1 MAKSIRLRP
10 HTVRIQAPREL
21 VFQMMSHFGRGR
33 LPGDNN
39 ESSKVLE
46 RDGNRLIVEF
56 QTKTPTGATYTT
68 IEEVRL
74 YPPERITF
82 EHLSGPLRCVREAFT
97 FGAVDARQTDLTHSG
112 EFVWSRVPLLGWL
125 GGMFYVRPIF
135 ERTLMNHMEQVKQ
148 AAEAR
153 AARSRVFPS
162 AQ

>member
-1 MAKSIRLRP
+1 MARPIKLRP
-10 HTVRIQAPREL
+10 HEVRIQAPREL

-56 QTKTPTGATYTT
+56 QTKTPNGTTYTT
-68 IEEVRL
+68 IEEVLL

-82 EHLSGPLRCVREAFT
+82 NHLSGPLQCVREEFI
-97 FGAVDARQTDLTHSG
+97 FEAVNARQTDLINSG
-112 EFVWSRVPLLGWL
+112 EFIWRRLPLLGWL
-125 GGMFYVRPIF
+125 GGILYVRPIF
-135 ERTLMNHMEQVKQ
+135 ERTLSKHLERVKQ

-153 AARSRVFPS
+153 AARSRVFPTS
-162 AQ
+162 